1 MAQAQLELEGYKL
14 EPVPLQL
21 WLMKKEPL
29 VMIWKTCRKCLREL
43 ELWSDDVEDS
53 DPFWCSYC
61 TDSEHERNLMG
72 RMLQPDVLYTMA
84 KKLPHLTIRWTQPLC
99 VSSRIHQNTNVTY

>member
-43 ELWSDDVEDS
+43 QLWSDDVEDS

-72 RMLQPDVLYTMA
+72 RMLQPDVLYKMA
-84 KKLPHLTIRWTQPLC
+84 KNLPYLTIR
-99 VSSRIHQNTNVTY
+99 

>member
-29 VMIWKTCRKCLREL
+29 VMIWKTCRKCFREL

-72 RMLQPDVLYTMA
+72 RMLQPDVLYKMP
-84 KKLPHLTIRWTQPLC
+84 KNLPHLTIR
-99 VSSRIHQNTNVTY
+99 